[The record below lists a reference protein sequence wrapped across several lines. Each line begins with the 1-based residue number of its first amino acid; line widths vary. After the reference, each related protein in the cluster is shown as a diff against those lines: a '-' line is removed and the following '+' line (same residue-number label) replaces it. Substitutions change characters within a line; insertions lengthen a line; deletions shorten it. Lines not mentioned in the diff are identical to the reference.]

1 MVNARKCRYLPVSST
16 SEVRQRWEKWHLDT
30 RRFFFFF
37 FFFFLFMVHYRSSYL
52 HRILLLLLLLLRKL
66 HAWTSL
72 LSSALGYI
80 SNLIHLF
87 QARHVMSR

>member
-1 MVNARKCRYLPVSST
+1 MGYGIWYAAFVCGWILIRNKGR
-16 SEVRQRWEKWHLDT
+16 SELTNDGY
-30 RRFFFFF
+30 
-37 FFFFLFMVHYRSSYL
+37 LFMVHYRSSYL